1 MAFKPNYGR
10 DRAERQRA
18 ARARTEEKKEGRM
31 RSVRYAKLSATQPE
45 PRRMTSKANGQARD
59 LAALVKTVIL
69 TQRMSQGPLRQANIV
84 LLKRV

>member
-1 MAFKPNYGR
+1 
-10 DRAERQRA
+10 
-18 ARARTEEKKEGRM
+18 
-31 RSVRYAKLSATQPE
+31 
-45 PRRMTSKANGQARD
+45 MTSKANGQARD

>member
-1 MAFKPNYGR
+1 
-10 DRAERQRA
+10 
-18 ARARTEEKKEGRM
+18 M